1 MVIIY
6 VEIKTLS
13 KCVKLVKPI
22 EKIPDD
28 FIILGKYRNI
38 VIAEDL
44 DGELHVYDNNF
55 KLFLSE
61 FKSLFEAPKIR
72 MYYNDNEV
80 YVLTL

>member
-1 MVIIY
+1 MW
-6 VEIKTLS
+6 VEIKALS

-28 FIILGKYRNI
+28 FIILGKYRGI

-44 DGELHVYDNNF
+44 DGELHVYDNDF
-55 KLFLSE
+55 KLYLSE

-72 MYYNDNEV
+72 IYYNNNEV